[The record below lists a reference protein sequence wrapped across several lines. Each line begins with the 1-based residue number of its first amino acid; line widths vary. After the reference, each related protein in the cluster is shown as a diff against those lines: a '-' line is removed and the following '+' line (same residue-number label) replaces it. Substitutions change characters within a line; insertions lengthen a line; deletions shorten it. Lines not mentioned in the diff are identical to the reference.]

1 MNTTPGTHFFLG
13 LDLGQRHDFTA
24 LAILERT
31 VLFTGRRDPVSFQ
44 LETQTSLCFRH
55 LHRYPTGTS
64 YTAITD
70 DLRRLVSSPQLA
82 NHSTLV
88 LDATGIGGPVLDLL
102 RAARL
107 SCPLIPVTITG
118 GDNPSISGGSYRVP
132 KRDLVLAF
140 QIALD
145 NGSLSIASDL
155 PGTPALL
162 DELAQFRIRISAS
175 GHDSYSAPSGAHD
188 DLIIAA
194 SLALWRA
201 NRRSYSLGVPHP
213 LPGLH
218 PRSGAFSSVSVL
230 PL

>member
-1 MNTTPGTHFFLG
+1 MTTTPGTHFFLG

-24 LAILERT
+24 LAILDRT
-31 VLFTGRRDPVSFQ
+31 VSLTGHTDPVTFQ
-44 LETQTSLCFRH
+44 RQTSTSLCFRH
-55 LHRYPTGTS
+55 LHRYPIGTS
-64 YTAITD
+64 YTTITD
-70 DLRRLVSSPQLA
+70 DLRRLVSSPQLSGQ
-82 NHSTLV
+82 STLV

-107 SCPLIPVTITG
+107 ACPLIPVTITG
-118 GDNPSISGGSYRVP
+118 GDNPSVNRGSYRVP
-132 KRDLVLAF
+132 KRDLILAL

-145 NGSLSIASDL
+145 AGDITIASEL
-155 PGTPALL
+155 PETPALL

-201 NRRSYSLGVPHP
+201 NRRTYTLGVPHP
-213 LPGLH
+213 LPGLY
-218 PRSGAFSSVSVL
+218 PACAASTSWPTRGR
-230 PL
+230 